1 MRRVRGLDV
10 RITKDS
16 TGGFISVD
24 WHCPYCGEYNAGFY
38 FSSNA
43 AALND
48 SFEVDH
54 NCDSCGKMVTIEC
67 PDFEDNLFN

>member
-16 TGGFISVD
+16 TGAFISVD

-38 FSSNA
+38 FSSNVA
-43 AALND
+43 A
-48 SFEVDH
+48 
-54 NCDSCGKMVTIEC
+54 
-67 PDFEDNLFN
+67 